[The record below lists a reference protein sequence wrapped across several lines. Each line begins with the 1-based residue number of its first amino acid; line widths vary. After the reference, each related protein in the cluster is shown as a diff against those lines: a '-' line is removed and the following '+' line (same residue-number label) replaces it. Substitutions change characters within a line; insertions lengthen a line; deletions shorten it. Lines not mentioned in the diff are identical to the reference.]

1 MTCDTLV
8 LVKILLWTIWLIL
21 SNAFETR
28 NFLSHEKKG
37 NRVKAKVKI
46 GTCKAHFLV
55 QGPTR
60 MDKISMPLM
69 QIVLPQDSH
78 QSISFKIYYVDRA
91 LTMWAG
97 KMMAITY
104 KKSEE
109 KSYNPFKYSCKWRKS
124 MWSGECQTI
133 NGWNESRPFYYYQ
146 QLLGHM
152 THDLEG

>member
-1 MTCDTLV
+1 MRHSSSSKNTLMNNMINSKQRV
-8 LVKILLWTIWLIL
+8 WNLEFPL
-21 SNAFETR
+21 SW
-28 NFLSHEKKG
+28 KKG

-78 QSISFKIYYVDRA
+78 QSISFKIYVDRA

>member
-1 MTCDTLV
+1 MRHSSSSKNTLMNNMINSKQRV
-8 LVKILLWTIWLIL
+8 WNLEFPL
-21 SNAFETR
+21 SW
-28 NFLSHEKKG
+28 KKG

-78 QSISFKIYYVDRA
+78 QSISFKIYVDRA

-133 NGWNESRPFYYYQ
+133 NGWNESRPFYTTNSCWVTW
-146 QLLGHM
+146 HM
-152 THDLEG
+152 T